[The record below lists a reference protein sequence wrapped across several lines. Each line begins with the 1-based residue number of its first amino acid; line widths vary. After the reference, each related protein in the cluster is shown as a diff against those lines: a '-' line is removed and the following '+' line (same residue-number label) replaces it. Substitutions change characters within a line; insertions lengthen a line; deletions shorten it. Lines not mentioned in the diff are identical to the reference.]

1 LKTVR
6 VEDSP
11 GALLRPRFL
20 FQGLEQSAAVAV
32 AAEAG
37 MNSEIRD
44 LHALAPERPHNPTHE
59 VAAGAVE
66 KDGQIA
72 TRIDGRDGDVVGDE
86 FVP

>member
-1 LKTVR
+1 
-6 VEDSP
+6 
-11 GALLRPRFL
+11 
-20 FQGLEQSAAVAV
+20 
-32 AAEAG
+32 
-37 MNSEIRD
+37 MNPEIRD